1 MHTRRAWITGS
12 LVYLCVGLDGGGD
25 KSRALDARAWR
36 GLMKP
41 AVCSMMELRGG
52 VCSEL
57 ICVAPGEIIC
67 VGSEW
72 FDSHAL
78 LIQSSL
84 IVRW

>member
-1 MHTRRAWITGS
+1 MHTQRAGITGS
-12 LVYLCVGLDGGGD
+12 LVYLCLGLDGDGD

-36 GLMKP
+36 DLMKP

-57 ICVAPGEIIC
+57 ICV
-67 VGSEW
+67 GSECL
-72 FDSHAL
+72 DSHVL

-84 IVRW
+84 LVRW